1 MEPIANA
8 QQSANM
14 PQPPNMQ
21 QSDSLEQP
29 VINLHVSFCLSL
41 VSDEVTA
48 ISSIEY
54 IEKHKLDGAVH
65 LEYLAHL
72 NRYSKE
78 RVEYC
83 EKTLAALG
91 RAREL
96 SVREG
101 ILRPDQKATQIA
113 VLVDCFENNLKLW
126 KKLQGLV
133 EA

>member
-14 PQPPNMQ
+14 PQPADMQ

-29 VINLHVSFCLSL
+29 VINLHVSFCL
-41 VSDEVTA
+41 
-48 ISSIEY
+48 
-54 IEKHKLDGAVH
+54 LDGAVH
-65 LEYLAHL
+65 PEYLAHL
-72 NRYSKE
+72 SRYFKE

-83 EKTLAALG
+83 EKTLATLG

-101 ILRPDQKATQIA
+101 ILQPDQQATQIA
-113 VLVDCFENNLKLW
+113 VLVDCCENNLKLW